1 MDLADAICFRQ
12 HKAKEV
18 LIYMIYI
25 SGLEKIQVRLFYI
38 LFIFLLLRLS
48 ILGSFLY
55 FIYVILF
62 IQDESGTAAIK
73 TVELDATL
81 GGRAV
86 QHREIQGHESDKFL
100 SYFKPCIIPLEG
112 GVASGFKEVVE
123 DEFETRL
130 YICKGKR
137 VVRMKQV

>member
-62 IQDESGTAAIK
+62 I
-73 TVELDATL
+73 
-81 GGRAV
+81 
-86 QHREIQGHESDKFL
+86 
-100 SYFKPCIIPLEG
+100 
-112 GVASGFKEVVE
+112 
-123 DEFETRL
+123 
-130 YICKGKR
+130 
-137 VVRMKQV
+137 